1 MSDKASGFEAFYKN
15 MSQWIEDSKQHE
27 ITHMVELIE
36 TAKAYL
42 SAAESLPELRVRQ
55 FFDNFQYDLAEF
67 YQQYQTQV
75 QHSVYLGLLN
85 ERFWANLAKMTDQ
98 SRVEWTEIGD
108 DFVHDGV
115 YQTGDLIG
123 FGKLECQQCGHSQL
137 IFHPSEVSD
146 CSQCAGKTFARRSL
160 TP

>member
-1 MSDKASGFEAFYKN
+1 MPDKATGFEAFYQK

-27 ITHMVELIE
+27 ITKIVELVE

-42 SAAESLPELRVRQ
+42 SAAESLPELRVKQ
-55 FFDNFQYDLAEF
+55 FFDNFQYDLNEF
-67 YQQYQTQV
+67 YQQYQTQM

-85 ERFWANLAKMTDQ
+85 ETFWAKLAQMTDQ
-98 SRVEWTEIGD
+98 AQVEWTEIGD
-108 DFVHDGV
+108 DFEHDGV

-123 FGKLECQQCGHSQL
+123 FGKLECQQCGNTQL
-137 IFHPSEVSD
+137 IFHPSEVAD
-146 CSQCAGKTFARRSL
+146 CQQCAGKAFVRRSL